1 MEYLLCCTFLVS
13 SPSIESA
20 GRFITRLTAKQTGLC
35 PTYYSKDLLDRPGPF
50 AHRPDQRFG
59 RLANRSEHH
68 LHFSYQHKPVPP
80 LAPESGFA
88 DRAVAAWT
96 SRALSPEGQFGGEL
110 LQQRQARILRNRN
123 RDKVYLDAIGYKGS
137 HSYCNVTRQ
146 KLCQCCRLRRVQAP
160 KSWLCWWIAQ
170 FILERRSR
178 CRVKL
183 FSWIGMKLGLG
194 WEGMKEVSRRYIM
207 WYGGLH
213 TRLIKIRVAG
223 WR

>member
-1 MEYLLCCTFLVS
+1 MLYLCCFFPFYWIGWPVHYKIDRQANRPLSDLLLKRSVRSARPVCSPAGPAVRPASKPFRTSSTFQLS
-13 SPSIESA
+13 
-20 GRFITRLTAKQTGLC
+20 TQTGASTGSRIGVCGPCRSRL
-35 PTYYSKDLLDRPGPF
+35 DL
-50 AHRPDQRFG
+50 
-59 RLANRSEHH
+59 
-68 LHFSYQHKPVPP
+68 
-80 LAPESGFA
+80 
-88 DRAVAAWT
+88 AVAAWT

-183 FSWIGMKLGLG
+183 FAWIGMKL
-194 WEGMKEVSRRYIM
+194 V
-207 WYGGLH
+207 
-213 TRLIKIRVAG
+213 
-223 WR
+223 

>member
-1 MEYLLCCTFLVS
+1 MKIIAFSDMSPENMEYLLCCTFLVS

-68 LHFSYQHKPVPP
+68 LHFSYQHKSVPP

-96 SRALSPEGQFGGEL
+96 SRALSPEGPFGGEL
-110 LQQRQARILRNRN
+110 LQQRQARILLNRN
-123 RDKVYLDAIGYKGS
+123 RDKVYLDAIEYKGLT
-137 HSYCNVTRQ
+137 HTVTSRV
-146 KLCQCCRLRRVQAP
+146 RRFASVADCVEFKP
-160 KSWLCWWIAQ
+160 LNPDYA
-170 FILERRSR
+170 
-178 CRVKL
+178 
-183 FSWIGMKLGLG
+183 
-194 WEGMKEVSRRYIM
+194 
-207 WYGGLH
+207 GGLH
-213 TRLIKIRVAG
+213 SLFLREGHGAE
-223 WR
+223 